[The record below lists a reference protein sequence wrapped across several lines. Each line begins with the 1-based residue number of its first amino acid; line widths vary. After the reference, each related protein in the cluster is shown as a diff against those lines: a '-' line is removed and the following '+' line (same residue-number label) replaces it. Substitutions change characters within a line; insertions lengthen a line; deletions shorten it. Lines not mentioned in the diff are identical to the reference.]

1 MQDPFTRELRR
12 LGWLCSYTP
21 VEIPLAAGYL
31 PVRILGAESVPRT
44 QDPRIYHLLC
54 PFVRA
59 VFHRYASDEASRPE
73 SMAFVRCCD
82 AMLRLHDVWKAY
94 LGGRVHLLDLPKI
107 SSPEAV
113 DYFAQVLRAWASA
126 LGQESGAPVTEKRLW
141 EAIGHMNSVRDLFQ
155 TMARNLWDGNGR
167 VPYGK
172 FHSWGRRWLAEP
184 TPQVL
189 EEVRS
194 EWESL
199 TAAKGD
205 GPVRPRVMITSSML
219 DQAGLIRMMEEAGL
233 DVVAEDECMGARHFD
248 GLVKQGGDPYLALAE
263 RYLLKWPC
271 ARMKGF
277 DRRLERLD
285 AIMAEASVQG
295 VIALQLKFCDQSGF
309 DLPMLRAHLE
319 QKGIPLLIVENDYG
333 EGSLGQLRVRVE
345 AFAEMLQQEWA

>member
-1 MQDPFTRELRR
+1 MQDPFTTERRR

-21 VEIPLAAGYL
+21 VEVPLAAGYL
-31 PVRILGAESVPRT
+31 PIRIFGAESVPRT

-54 PFVRA
+54 PYVRA
-59 VFHRYASDEASRPE
+59 VFHRYAADEASRPE
-73 SMAFVRCCD
+73 AMAFARCCD

-113 DYFAQVLRAWASA
+113 GYFAEVLRAWAST
-126 LGQESGAPVTEKRLW
+126 LGRDSGQAATEKHLW
-141 EAIGHMNSVRDLFQ
+141 EAIEQMNSVRDLFQ
-155 TMARNLWDGNGR
+155 AMARGLREENGR
-167 VPYGK
+167 IPYEE
-172 FHSWGRRWLAEP
+172 FHSWSRRWLAEP

-194 EWESL
+194 EWKTL
-199 TAAKGD
+199 IATKGH
-205 GPVRPRVMITSSML
+205 GPDRPRVLITSSML
-219 DQAGLIRMMEEAGL
+219 DPPGLIRMMEEAGL

-248 GLVKQGGDPYLALAE
+248 GLVKERGDPYLALAE

-271 ARMKGF
+271 PRMKGF

-285 AIMAEASVQG
+285 AMMGEASVQG

-345 AFAEMLQQEWA
+345 AFAEMLQQDWA